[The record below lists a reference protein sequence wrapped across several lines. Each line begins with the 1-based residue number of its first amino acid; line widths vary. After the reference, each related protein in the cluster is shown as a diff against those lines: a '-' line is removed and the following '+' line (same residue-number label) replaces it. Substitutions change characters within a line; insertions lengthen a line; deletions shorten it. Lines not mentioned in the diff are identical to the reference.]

1 MTKLIIIL
9 SYYLTDFLL
18 KSNKVDTIARNYLS
32 LNLKLIKNEK
42 KFQNDLNEISKRFIR
57 KDMVCLHK
65 SLVACLLLNKRENEI
80 TFNIGLSKHAFE
92 SHAWTSVN
100 NIPFTDEPDYIKN
113 KYVVIK
119 EVKVNWNID

>member
-1 MTKLIIIL
+1 MKLFQRLLVAPAALGLMAPL
-9 SYYLTDFLL
+9 SANATEV
-18 KSNKVDTIARNYLS
+18 N
-32 LNLKLIKNEK
+32 
-42 KFQNDLNEISKRFIR
+42 LNEISKRFIR

-65 SLVACLLLNKRENEI
+65 SLVACLLLDKRENEI

-113 KYVVIK
+113 KYVVH
-119 EVKVNWNID
+119 VC